1 MAKMPKIEL
10 QDIQALGSKEVILL
24 EQKEVTIYEDKKPT
38 DKKQKVCVVV
48 CPSNE
53 FNKVNVKIAGN
64 LIDVSNEVIQ
74 KKNSTLDCIFV
85 SFKNFKG
92 SLYTDYKTNEIKVSA
107 SADEVC
113 ITKKGTA
120 QQW

>member
-53 FNKVNVKIAGN
+53 FNKVNVN
-64 LIDVSNEVIQ
+64 VITSYSIHYT
-74 KKNSTLDCIFV
+74 K
-85 SFKNFKG
+85 
-92 SLYTDYKTNEIKVSA
+92 LYEGVY
-107 SADEVC
+107 
-113 ITKKGTA
+113 
-120 QQW
+120 